1 MINATTDP
9 NPTREFIFG
18 DPFLNT
24 LKPSTSKSA
33 KDFEVKKILSELWLL
48 VSTLGSQLHFVSC
61 NIPVKYQHI
70 LIWKKKY
77 DSQLARIVMSV
88 GIVNRFWGVKIIIFK
103 ILIASTIFVAWLK
116 QYIFKILNL

>member
-116 QYIFKILNL
+116 QYIFRI